1 MEELGIYVHIPF
13 CKRKCSYCD
22 FKSFSNIDEIN
33 QKKYVDALIKEIQNS
48 QNTNKYIVTTI
59 YIGGGTPSFINET
72 YIKDILQAIYKKWKI
87 KNDVEIT
94 IEVNPGTITKEK
106 LEAYK
111 NMGINRLSI
120 GLQST
125 NNYLLNKI
133 GRIHSY
139 EEFIENY
146 ILARKIGFENI
157 NIDLMLALPEQN
169 MEDLMQSVKK
179 VINLNPEHIS
189 IYSLILEENTELWK
203 KVKNKEE
210 NLVEDDLEREMYW
223 KSKKAFEAAGYIHYE
238 ISNYAKPGFESKH
251 NKNCWSQKQYL
262 GFGIAA
268 HSYFNGKRFYN
279 VEDLN
284 KYITNIEKNEFKNNI
299 IIEEENRTKEDIA
312 KEYMML
318 GLRKIEGVSIS
329 EFQRKFELNP
339 LFYFRFE
346 ISKLQEMDLIEVD
359 LDNIRLT
366 KKGLDLANIV
376 FEEFI

>member
-22 FKSFSNIDEIN
+22 FKSFSNIEEIN

-59 YIGGGTPSFINET
+59 YIGGGTPSFINEN
-72 YIKDILQAIYKKWKI
+72 YIKDILQAIYKKWEI

-223 KSKKAFEAAGYIHYE
+223 KSKKAFEDAGYIHYE

-251 NKNCWSQKQYL
+251 NTNCWSQKQYL

-299 IIEEENRTKEDIA
+299 IIEEENRTKEDVA

>member
-33 QKKYVDALIKEIQNS
+33 QKKYVDALIKEIQNI

-72 YIKDILQAIYKKWKI
+72 YIKDILQAIYKKWEI

-238 ISNYAKPGFESKH
+238 ISNYAKPVFESKH

>member
-72 YIKDILQAIYKKWKI
+72 YIKDILQAIYKKWEI

-146 ILARKIGFENI
+146 ILARKTGFENI

-268 HSYFNGKRFYN
+268 HSYLNGKRFYN

-299 IIEEENRTKEDIA
+299 IIEEENRTKEEIA

-318 GLRKIEGVSIS
+318 GIRKIEGVSIS

>member
-33 QKKYVDALIKEIQNS
+33 QEKYVDALIKEIQNS

-59 YIGGGTPSFINET
+59 YIGGGTPSFINEA
-72 YIKDILQAIYKKWKI
+72 YIKDILQAIYKKWEI

-346 ISKLQEMDLIEVD
+346 ISKLQEMDLMEVD

>member
-72 YIKDILQAIYKKWKI
+72 YIKDILQAIYKKWEI

-169 MEDLMQSVKK
+169 IDDLMQSVKK

-210 NLVEDDLEREMYW
+210 NLVEDELEREMYW
-223 KSKKAFEAAGYIHYE
+223 KSKKAFEDAGYIHYE

-284 KYITNIEKNEFKNNI
+284 KYINNIEKNEFENNI
-299 IIEEENRTKEDIA
+299 IIEEENRTKEDVA

-318 GLRKIEGVSIS
+318 GLRKIDGVSIS